1 MIYMQIRSL
10 SICST
15 GNTLLASSW
24 TCPPAGMVK
33 INVDPHVVPDSYIG
47 LGIVARGANW
57 QLMWATVKRVE
68 VLWDV
73 EVAKSTSVRF
83 VL

>member
-47 LGIVARGANW
+47 LGIVARGAN
-57 QLMWATVKRVE
+57 
-68 VLWDV
+68 
-73 EVAKSTSVRF
+73 
-83 VL
+83 